1 VKRILI
7 LAAAFVF
14 AGAAHAQNWPSFR
27 GDHAGG
33 VADGKPAPAKWDV
46 AKGENVL
53 WKTAIPG
60 LSVASPIVWGD
71 RVFLVTAVSSDTK
84 AETFR
89 HGLYGDVEP
98 AADMAPHAW
107 KVYALDKK
115 TGKVIWERVSHQGVP
130 KTKRHTKSSQA
141 SSTPATDGKYV
152 VAFFG
157 SEGLYTYDWNGKLL
171 WSKEFGNLNAGWF
184 YDPDYEWGTASSP
197 IIYKNMVILQ
207 VDIQKDSFLAAYD
220 IKTGKELWKIMR
232 DEIPSWST
240 PTVYEHKDGRGE
252 IITQATKF
260 IRGYDAKTGKELW
273 RLGPNSEV
281 TAPTPFIAND
291 LIYVTNG
298 YRFIQPIYA
307 IKPGGS
313 GDLTLPKDQT
323 KSDFIAWS
331 TQRGGPYMPTPVVYG
346 DLFYTTNNSGVLTVY
361 KAATGERVYQNRLGE
376 GGAYSASVIAGDG
389 KVYFFSEDGDV
400 YVVKAGD
407 KYELLAKNPVGE
419 VLMATPALSDG
430 ILFIRSIKSLI
441 AISAPATAAAG
452 KPSAPAK

>member
-1 VKRILI
+1 MKRAIL
-7 LAAAFVF
+7 LSATVVL
-14 AGAAHAQNWPSFR
+14 AGAVQAQNWPSFR
-27 GDHAGG
+27 GDRASG
-33 VADGKPAPAKWDV
+33 VSDGKPAPVKWDV
-46 AKGENVL
+46 PQNKNVL
-53 WKTAIPG
+53 WKTPIPG

-71 RVFLVTAVSSDTK
+71 RVFVVTAVSSDSK

-98 AADMAPHAW
+98 AADMAPHTW

-115 TGKVIWERVSHQGVP
+115 TGKIIWERISCQGVP

-171 WSKEFGNLNAGWF
+171 WKKEFGNLNAGWF

-220 IKTGKELWKIMR
+220 IKTGKEIWKTMR
-232 DEIPSWST
+232 DEIPSWGT
-240 PTVYEHKDGRGE
+240 PTVYEHKDGRAE
-252 IITQATKF
+252 IITHATKF

-281 TAPTPFIAND
+281 TAPTPFVAND

-313 GDLTLPKDQT
+313 GDLTLAKDQT

-346 DLFYTTNNSGVLTVY
+346 DLFYTTNNQGVLTVY
-361 KAATGERVYQNRLGE
+361 KAATGERMYQNRLGE

-400 YVVKAGD
+400 YVVKAGE

-430 ILFIRSIKSLI
+430 ILFIRGLKSMI
-441 AISAPATAAAG
+441 AIREPAAA
-452 KPSAPAK
+452 AKSGGDK